1 LQTGVGFSETLKTEN
16 VTSSL
21 PVSFLL
27 TLPTLERRISM
38 PSEKIKSTSAT
49 PISDPH
55 PNLHEEIRRR
65 AYELY
70 ESRGRED
77 GHDVDDWFGADAE
90 INGTAVKTK
99 GA

>member
-1 LQTGVGFSETLKTEN
+1 
-16 VTSSL
+16 
-21 PVSFLL
+21 
-27 TLPTLERRISM
+27 M
-38 PSEKIKSTSAT
+38 PSEKIKSTSVT

-55 PNLHEEIRRR
+55 QNLQEEIRRR

-77 GHDVDDWFGADAE
+77 GHDVDDWFGAEAE